1 MSDIGISFMIIGK
14 NNVFLLYNDGC
25 ELCKKVNTRFTMATI
40 EKYTT
45 IIELNTEQAKRNL
58 EELLTK
64 NAAN

>member
-1 MSDIGISFMIIGK
+1 
-14 NNVFLLYNDGC
+14 
-25 ELCKKVNTRFTMATI
+25 MATI

-45 IIELNTEQAKRNL
+45 IIELNTELAKRNL